1 MKNPYVLFKQ
11 MIFGFESWN
20 ILPIKSEKQMIAKVE
35 TFKKIVKELII
46 KRIEE
51 LKLNPIKE

>member
-1 MKNPYVLFKQ
+1 
-11 MIFGFESWN
+11 
-20 ILPIKSEKQMIAKVE
+20 MIAKVE

>member
-1 MKNPYVLFKQ
+1 
-11 MIFGFESWN
+11 
-20 ILPIKSEKQMIAKVE
+20 MIAKVE

-51 LKLNPIKE
+51 LKLNPILD